1 MATGGVEEE
10 EEEGDAH
17 QDLVSHLRLLRLRPF
32 FVSFVEATLQHRMMT
47 MMMTSFLYCDSDR
60 VIVLR

>member
-1 MATGGVEEE
+1 MVGMEEE

-32 FVSFVEATLQHRMMT
+32 FVSFVEATLPGL
-47 MMMTSFLYCDSDR
+47 TSSF
-60 VIVLR
+60 